1 MSDPLPSPGTS
12 RTDRSSRADAA
23 ARAVNGR
30 PRKADRG
37 DAVATIEEAS
47 PPGGQ
52 AIRFRD
58 RGDAGRRLASLLEAH
73 RSEEPVILA
82 MPRGGVPVA
91 AEVARALEAPLDL
104 AVVRKVG
111 APRNPEFAIGA
122 VAENGIRLISER
134 AARAL
139 RLGPGRLEALVEA
152 AEADLGECVR
162 RYREGRPPLDLT
174 GRTAILVDDG
184 LATGRSAHAALLSL
198 RARGAER
205 LILAVPVAAPESVR
219 ELAPLA
225 EEIVCVEQPRDMW
238 AVGYWYADFA
248 PVSDAD
254 VAAALDRAG
263 AAGG

>member
-1 MSDPLPSPGTS
+1 MSDRRPSAGTS
-12 RTDRSSRADAA
+12 RTDRSSRPGAA
-23 ARAVNGR
+23 APAEEGR
-30 PRKADRG
+30 PRELDRSG
-37 DAVATIEEAS
+37 AVATIEDAS

-58 RGDAGRRLASLLEAH
+58 RADAGRRLASLLEAH
-73 RSEEPVILA
+73 RSDEPVILA

-91 AEVARALEAPLDL
+91 AEVARALGAPLDL

-111 APRNPEFAIGA
+111 APRNPEFAVGA

-139 RLGPGRLEALVEA
+139 RLGPARLAALLEA
-152 AEADLGECVR
+152 AEADLGDCVR
-162 RYREGRPPLDLT
+162 RYREGRPPLEVT

-205 LILAVPVAAPESVR
+205 LILAVPVAAPESVL

-238 AVGYWYADFA
+238 AVGHWYEDFA
-248 PVSDAD
+248 PASDAD
-254 VAAALDRAG
+254 VAAALARAG